1 MNTTFST
8 LDSVIFAAYALLIL
22 GVGLWV
28 SRSKDGQQKSAED
41 YFLASKSLPWWAIG
55 ASLIAANISAEQFI
69 GMSGSGFTLGLAIA
83 SYEWMAALTLLVVGK
98 FLLPIFIE
106 KGLYT
111 IPEFVEKRY
120 SPQLKTILAVFWIGL
135 YVFVN
140 LASVLYLGSL
150 ALETIMGVPMA
161 YGVLGLALFAAA
173 YSLYGGLS
181 AVSWTDVIQV
191 VFLVMGGLVTSYLAL
206 DTVSGGAG
214 MWAGM
219 QALMDAAP
227 ERFVMILERGHPQYN
242 NLPGIGVLVGGM
254 WVANLYYWGFNQYII
269 QRTLAAK
276 SLKEAQRG
284 ILFAAG
290 LKLILPLVVVLPGIA
305 AFVMVNDPAVMSG
318 LGEGATQ
325 NMPSLS
331 EADKAYPWL
340 LQFLPTGLK
349 GLAFAALT
357 AAIVSSLASMLNS
370 TSTIFTM
377 DIYRQH
383 IRPDADDRTTVN
395 VGRLSAAAA
404 LALAALMAPL
414 LGGIDQAFQ
423 FIQEYTGVVSPGI
436 LAVFLMGLFWKKATN
451 RGAIWGA
458 LLSIPVAMYFKV
470 APKGWSESPLFLDL
484 PFLDQMGLTSLITM
498 GIIALVSARGLS
510 CRATPSAPRGCT
522 TSGPLPSCSSWW
534 RSTPCSGAEI
544 LGSKPTEQVGAVRAS
559 AHVDRG
565 LNLQTRMHQAGELPT
580 RFRGVHAVR
589 LVDQEVEFF
598 QPFVLPGSNALRP
611 RVQACLVRGV
621 AFVPSEPD
629 QHKRRRDAHVQGVA
643 PARGVADDGPHAQ
656 IFHEPPNRLGL
667 GHLQTTLDAGTPRP
681 PSVHAAIW
689 PGTFSWPPRDGAQN
703 GAAIG

>member
-1 MNTTFST
+1 MNTSFSP
-8 LDSVIFAAYALLIL
+8 LDYAIFIGYALLIL

-28 SRSKDGQQKSAED
+28 SRTKDGQEKSAED

-98 FLLPIFIE
+98 YFLPIFIE

-120 SPQLKTILAVFWIGL
+120 STQLKTILAVFWIAL

-150 ALETIMGVPMA
+150 ALETIMGLPMV
-161 YGVLGLALFAAA
+161 YGVMGLALFAAA

-191 VFLVMGGLVTSYLAL
+191 VFLVMGGLVTTYLAL
-206 DTVSGGAG
+206 DAVSGGAG

-219 QALMDAAP
+219 QAMMEVAP
-227 ERFVMILERGHPQYN
+227 ERFVMILEKGHPQYN

-284 ILFAAG
+284 ILFAAV

-305 AFVMVNDPAVMSG
+305 AYVMINDPAVMAG
-318 LGEGATQ
+318 LGDGGSN
-325 NMPSLS
+325 NMPTLA

-340 LQFLPTGLK
+340 LQFLPAGLK

-377 DIYRQH
+377 DIYKQY

-395 VGRLSAAAA
+395 MGRISATVALVIAAF
-404 LALAALMAPL
+404 MAPL

-436 LAVFLMGLFWKKATN
+436 LAVFVMGLFWKKATN
-451 RGAIWGA
+451 KGAIWGA
-458 LLSIPVAMYFKV
+458 LSSIPVAMYFKV
-470 APKGWSESPLFLDL
+470 APKGWSDSALFLDL
-484 PFLDQMGLTSLITM
+484 PFLDQMGWTALLTM
-498 GIIALVSARGLS
+498 AIIAAVSWREGQGQEDAKAISLS
-510 CRATPSAPRGCT
+510 GETFQTGR
-522 TSGPLPSCSSWW
+522 LYN
-534 RSTPCSGAEI
+534 
-544 LGSKPTEQVGAVRAS
+544 VGA
-559 AHVDRG
+559 
-565 LNLQTRMHQAGELPT
+565 
-580 RFRGVHAVR
+580 FAVMIV
-589 LVDQEVEFF
+589 LV
-598 QPFVLPGSNALRP
+598 ALY
-611 RVQACLVRGV
+611 AM
-621 AFVPSEPD
+621 FWS
-629 QHKRRRDAHVQGVA
+629 
-643 PARGVADDGPHAQ
+643 
-656 IFHEPPNRLGL
+656 
-667 GHLQTTLDAGTPRP
+667 
-681 PSVHAAIW
+681 
-689 PGTFSWPPRDGAQN
+689 
-703 GAAIG
+703 